1 MKKNRNFLLLIM
13 LLALAVVL
21 AACNGNDE
29 KSDDSGESGK
39 TTETSGPSEETAG
52 DWKPSKPIEFIA
64 PAGAGGG
71 WDTTA
76 RTVAKVMEEE
86 GIVGQRMA
94 VVNKPGGG
102 GAIGWAYID
111 GKDTDDHLLF
121 PTSPPIM
128 FVPLN
133 NQSDLGHKDF
143 TPLAAL
149 TGDYAA
155 FIVSADSPYDTM
167 TDLVD
172 AMKADPNSV
181 TVVGD
186 SAPGSMD
193 HMQFIKAIH
202 AAGVDAKG
210 VKYVSS
216 QDGAGMT
223 MVLGGQV
230 EVYSTGV
237 GEAVEQYRA
246 GNIKVLGVT
255 SEERLEGDVVSEFP
269 TLKEQGI
276 DDVFIVWRGIMGP
289 GNMSAEAKDF
299 YESALKEMSETDAWK
314 EELDRYGWEG
324 KWMGSDEFSA
334 FLDEQYDIIEKLM
347 IEIGLR

>member
-1 MKKNRNFLLLIM
+1 MNMNKNFLTFVLI
-13 LLALAVVL
+13 LALTAIL
-21 AACNGNDE
+21 AACG
-29 KSDDSGESGK
+29 DDNENENENENENS
-39 TTETSGPSEETAG
+39 SEANSSVEA
-52 DWKPSKPIEFIA
+52 DAWKPSKPIEFIA

-76 RTVAKVMEEE
+76 RTVAKVLEEE
-86 GIVGQRMA
+86 SIVDQRMA

-102 GAIGWAYID
+102 GAIGWSYINE
-111 GKDTDDHLLF
+111 KSTDEHLLF

-133 NQSDLGHKDF
+133 DQSDLGHKDF

-155 FIVSADSPYDTM
+155 FIVSADSPFDTM
-167 TDLVD
+167 NDLVD
-172 AMKADPNSV
+172 AMKEDPSSV

-193 HMQFIKAIH
+193 HMQFIKAVH
-202 AAGVDAKG
+202 AAGVDAKE
-210 VKYVSS
+210 VKFVSS

-223 MVLGGQV
+223 MLLGGQV
-230 EVYSTGV
+230 DVYSTGV

-246 GNIKVLGVT
+246 GNIKVLGIT
-255 SEERLEGDVVSEFP
+255 SEERLTEDVVSEFP

-289 GNMSAEAKDF
+289 GDMSEESAAF
-299 YESALKEMSETDAWK
+299 YENALKEMTETDAWK
-314 EELDRYGWEG
+314 EELERYGWEPN
-324 KWMGSDEFSA
+324 WMGSEEFSA
-334 FLDEQYDIIEKLM
+334 FLDEQYDTIEELM
-347 IEIGLR
+347 IEIGLRN